1 MFLST
6 HLDIYGGCC
15 DSAEEYEKINEKD
28 PGFITQHKQNK
39 KCLKLDLNLK

>member
-1 MFLST
+1 MQMSLSK

-28 PGFITQHKQNK
+28 PGFVTQNQLNK
-39 KCLKLDLNLK
+39 KMT